1 MGSDDIFSTAA
12 ETIELHGLDSILKFT
27 RFHPLN
33 KATFMEGLE
42 LADDLKSD
50 SGTILYPNGTEVNYE
65 RIERLLKFR
74 ESNPDMNFNF
84 KIKRSERLVQKFREE
99 IKERMEYLF
108 SNRKKSKVTGNL
120 MKNIENYFNT
130 IVDKVLADQNTT
142 LALYKMR
149 FTCELAKTQ
158 QATRYSDFAMEAAI
172 FSLAL
177 ATSEKYEPVL
187 GTGEDTLCQFVKA
200 GLFHNYGAVFE
211 IDKIHEIP
219 AKRTGFSLRGQIRG
233 PV

>member
-1 MGSDDIFSTAA
+1 MDSDDIFSAA
-12 ETIELHGLDSILKFT
+12 DETIELHGLDSILKFT

-84 KIKRSERLVQKFREE
+84 KIKRSERLIRKFRQE
-99 IKERMEYLF
+99 IKERMEYLL
-108 SNRKKSKVTGNL
+108 SRRKKSKLTRDLMRNL
-120 MKNIENYFNT
+120 DNYFNT
-130 IVDKVLADQNTT
+130 VVDKVLGEQNTT

-149 FTCELAKTQ
+149 FACELAKTQ
-158 QATRYSDFAMEAAI
+158 QATRYSDYAMEVAI

-177 ATSEKYEPVL
+177 ATSEKYEP
-187 GTGEDTLCQFVKA
+187 
-200 GLFHNYGAVFE
+200 AVRRPARCPVCSGQDE
-211 IDKIHEIP
+211 CRGHGKTPYSAPGRAYSRRIP
-219 AKRTGFSLRGQIRG
+219 ALQAAEPEIVGIL
-233 PV
+233 

>member
-1 MGSDDIFSTAA
+1 MDSDDIFSAA
-12 ETIELHGLDSILKFT
+12 DETIELHGLDSILKFT

-42 LADDLKSD
+42 LADDLESD

-84 KIKRSERLVQKFREE
+84 KIKRSERLIRKFRQE
-99 IKERMEYLF
+99 IKERMEYLL
-108 SNRKKSKVTGNL
+108 SRRKKSKLTRDLMRNL
-120 MKNIENYFNT
+120 DNYFNT
-130 IVDKVLADQNTT
+130 VVDKVLGEQNTT

-149 FTCELAKTQ
+149 FACELAKTQ
-158 QATRYSDFAMEAAI
+158 QATRYSDYAMEVAI

-177 ATSEKYEPVL
+177 ATSEKYEP
-187 GTGEDTLCQFVKA
+187 
-200 GLFHNYGAVFE
+200 AVRRSARCPVCSGQDE
-211 IDKIHEIP
+211 C
-219 AKRTGFSLRGQIRG
+219 RGHG
-233 PV
+233 KTP